1 MDVDLGLTEQV
12 WGQGISGNS
21 LNFLLNFSVS
31 LKLLKKETLLV
42 KKKKEE
48 EPEEWNESIPQM
60 LLQSSCYL
68 LRKT

>member
-42 KKKKEE
+42 KKKKKKKNLKSGMS
-48 EPEEWNESIPQM
+48 PS
-60 LLQSSCYL
+60 
-68 LRKT
+68 LRCFFRVAAIS

>member
-42 KKKKEE
+42 KKKKRKKKNLKSGMS
-48 EPEEWNESIPQM
+48 PS
-60 LLQSSCYL
+60 
-68 LRKT
+68 LRCFFRVAAIS